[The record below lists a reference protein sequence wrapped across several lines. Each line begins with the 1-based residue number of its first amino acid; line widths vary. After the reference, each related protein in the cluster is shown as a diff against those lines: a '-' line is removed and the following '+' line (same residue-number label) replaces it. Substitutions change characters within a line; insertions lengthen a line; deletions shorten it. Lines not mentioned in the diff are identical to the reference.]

1 MWPYVI
7 DLFIAFYQSKCRTW
21 EYALI
26 KYIVHGI
33 MEILCCNVIF
43 ILKWL
48 QMQLINQ
55 ICNIL
60 HIVFAIFAIFIFAL
74 ISDSFKLWIIL
85 SFVLQVPAKKKTTK
99 KNKTVSNSH
108 WQSIKFTRL
117 SKIGITAWLCKI

>member
-7 DLFIAFYQSKCRTW
+7 YLFIAFYQSKCRTW
-21 EYALI
+21 EYTLI
-26 KYIVHGI
+26 KYIVHDI
-33 MEILCCNVIF
+33 MEMLCCNVIF

-60 HIVFAIFAIFIFAL
+60 RIVFAIFAIFLFAL

-85 SFVLQVPAKKKTTK
+85 SFVLQVPTKKKKTLK
-99 KNKTVSNSH
+99 CQNSH
-108 WQSIKFTRL
+108 LQNIKFTRL
-117 SKIGITAWLCKI
+117 SKIGITTWLFKI